1 MMKKIVMIVMFS
13 TLAFSSMNFEKNKKC
28 SECHAE
34 IYKEYQA
41 SQHANST
48 VFKDE
53 IHAAVYN
60 KHPQKNKLQKY
71 RCAKCHT
78 PTADNMKE
86 LLAVNNGVIPDIK
99 NETQNE
105 SVACAYCHRIVDV
118 KSGKAMSQNVISKEP
133 KKYFANLKKKHR
145 SEFHTLETH
154 IDVFENGKICMG
166 CHMHKTNKQKFEVCS
181 TENNNLDGNNNCI
194 TCHMPKVKGS
204 ISNVYKTD
212 THSFHGFP
220 GIHGDMKKYLSKY
233 VTLDIK
239 QTDKGFNVSIDHKAA
254 HSSTLHPV
262 RMSKLVVRIKRG
274 KEFIELKPINFM
286 KLIGTKGRVSP
297 PWLATE
303 IVKDS
308 RIGANTKKDFD
319 FNFELKSDDI
329 ISAKFGHLLVK
340 TKALKKFGLE
350 NSDEAKK
357 FRVIAEKSFKVK

>member
-1 MMKKIVMIVMFS
+1 MIKKIIIIVMFS
-13 TLAFSSMNFEKNKKC
+13 SLAFSNMSFEKNKKC
-28 SECHAE
+28 SECHVE
-34 IYKEYQA
+34 IYNEYKA

-60 KHPQKNKLQKY
+60 RHPQKNRLQKY

-86 LLAVNNGVIPDIK
+86 LLTVNNGVIPDIK

-118 KSGKAMSQNVISKEP
+118 KPAKAMSENIISKKP
-133 KKYFANLKKKHR
+133 KKYFANLEKKHR
-145 SEFHTLETH
+145 SKFHTLETH
-154 IDVFENGKICMG
+154 IDIFENGKICMG
-166 CHMHKTNKQKFEVCS
+166 CHMHKTNNKKFEVCS
-181 TENNNLDGNNNCI
+181 TENNDMDGKNNCI

-204 ISNVYKTD
+204 ISNVYKTN
-212 THSFHGFP
+212 THAYHGFP
-220 GIHGDMKKYLSKY
+220 GIHGEMKKYLSKY
-233 VTLDIK
+233 VTLDISK
-239 QTDKGFNVSIDHKAA
+239 LSKGFKVTIDHRAT

-262 RMSKLVVRIKRG
+262 RMSKLVVSVKRG
-274 KEFIELKPINFM
+274 SEVFNLKSVNFF
-286 KLIGTKGRVSP
+286 KLIGTKGKVSP

-308 RIGANTKKDFD
+308 RMGANMKKDFD
-319 FNFELKSDDI
+319 FDFELKSGDI